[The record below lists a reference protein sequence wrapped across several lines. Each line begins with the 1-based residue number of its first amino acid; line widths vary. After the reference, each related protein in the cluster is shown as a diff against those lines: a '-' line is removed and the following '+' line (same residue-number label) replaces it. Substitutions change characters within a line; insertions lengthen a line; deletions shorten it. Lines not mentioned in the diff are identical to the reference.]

1 MTITTKNAFDIG
13 WYIVRVY
20 SKHWHIGLALLNEF
34 VINNFVTIINIKRY
48 ITRKDYMINTTT
60 MLVDTKYQYHDNIEL
75 VTTIFNEFWDLKAT
89 RCGKYHMNQC
99 VITNQAKN
107 LFSTTVYNANIKS

>member
-60 MLVDTKYQYHDNIEL
+60 MLADKKDQYHDKIEL
-75 VTTIFNEFWDLKAT
+75 DTTICNEF
-89 RCGKYHMNQC
+89 
-99 VITNQAKN
+99 
-107 LFSTTVYNANIKS
+107 

>member
-34 VINNFVTIINIKRY
+34 VTYNFDKIINITKIYTKKRLY
-48 ITRKDYMINTTT
+48 ITAMP
-60 MLVDTKYQYHDNIEL
+60 VDAKCQYHDKIEL
-75 VTTIFNEFWDLKAT
+75 DTTTSNEFWDLKAT

>member
-1 MTITTKNAFDIG
+1 
-13 WYIVRVY
+13 
-20 SKHWHIGLALLNEF
+20 
-34 VINNFVTIINIKRY
+34 
-48 ITRKDYMINTTT
+48 MITTT
-60 MLVDTKYQYHDNIEL
+60 MLVDKKDQYHDKIEL
-75 VTTIFNEFWDLKAT
+75 VNTILNEFWDLKAA